1 MDRIKTILWM
11 LWKQEVS
18 ADPRDS
24 SFFRALKLSEGVPC
38 HLYSLGVSEK
48 RPFWLAYIFFHF
60 VSMILC
66 VGSRIDKTLKHI
78 FLKVTFLGFC
88 WPWDLDHSSDLEG
101 KKRRWDEW
109 PGWCKTNVAFGFDCR
124 IYTVY
129 HLYIYYT
136 HITYPSVSILSTLPC
151 VRLDAK
157 KDSRGIGIGYRF
169 WSLEIPYQYSA
180 ERRSI
185 NMYESYFYEV
195 KIAVMYVTNFSRQWQ
210 LNTSW
215 LRYFWSLMKLHLR
228 LVQPLPLPG
237 PWRKK
242 SISLDINKK
251 GLKGPAKNSGWSVR
265 L

>member
-1 MDRIKTILWM
+1 MDRIKTVLSM

-38 HLYSLGVSEK
+38 HLYSLGASEK

-129 HLYIYYT
+129 STIYTSIIHILHIHQYLYYLRCHVSDST
-136 HITYPSVSILSTLPC
+136 PRKTPGASALGTDFEVLGSHINTALKDEVSTC
-151 VRLDAK
+151 MNHT
-157 KDSRGIGIGYRF
+157 F
-169 WSLEIPYQYSA
+169 
-180 ERRSI
+180 
-185 NMYESYFYEV
+185 
-195 KIAVMYVTNFSRQWQ
+195 
-210 LNTSW
+210 
-215 LRYFWSLMKLHLR
+215 MK
-228 LVQPLPLPG
+228 
-237 PWRKK
+237 
-242 SISLDINKK
+242 
-251 GLKGPAKNSGWSVR
+251 
-265 L
+265 